1 MRGAERRQQAGT
13 QRMAKEIIINHSPL
27 ETRVA
32 VLENATVTE
41 LYHEREKERGV
52 VGNIYKGK
60 VLKVLPGMESAFVD
74 IGLEKASFLYVDDVL
89 PDFTVYDDY
98 DEQNGERP
106 PAAGNG
112 GGRGKERR
120 PPIDQLLK
128 EGQEILVQVS
138 KGPLGTKGAR
148 ITGHVSIPGRNL
160 VYMPT
165 MNSVGVSRQISDDH
179 ERHRLKEIVNRLRP
193 DRSGF
198 IIRTVAEGR
207 SEEEFRSDINFLV
220 SLWDNIL
227 QRYNAS
233 AAPALVHQDLSITF
247 RVIRDLL
254 SGEVKRLVI
263 DDEEEFR
270 KVRAFLREFL
280 PRYASATTHFNRKQP
295 IYDHYGIEEEID
307 RAMSHKVWLK
317 SGGYLVIDQTEALT
331 AIDVNTGRF
340 VGKASHE
347 ETILKT
353 NLEAVQEIV
362 YQLKLRNI
370 GGIIIIDLIDMESTQ
385 NRARVYQALK
395 EELKHDKARSKILQ
409 ISEIGLVE
417 MTRKRDRENLGWLLS
432 TSCPYCDG
440 TGRIKSLST
449 IAFELFR
456 ELERLRMA
464 SRKVGP
470 LTINVHPDVADYLFS
485 EEPQYLERLQEKIG
499 QQFTI
504 RSMDSYHHEQFEIF
518 EF

>member
-1 MRGAERRQQAGT
+1 MG
-13 QRMAKEIIINHSPL
+13 KDIIINHSEL

-32 VLENATVTE
+32 VLEDGTVTE
-41 LYHEREKERGV
+41 LYHERDKERGV

-89 PDFTVYDDY
+89 PDFTVYDDF
-98 DEQNGERP
+98 DEGSGERP
-106 PAAGNG
+106 AASGN
-112 GGRGKERR
+112 GRGKGQR

-138 KGPLGTKGAR
+138 KGPIGTKGAR
-148 ITGHVSIPGRNL
+148 ITGHLSLPGRNL

-165 MNSVGVSRQISDDH
+165 MDSVGVSRQISDEH
-179 ERHRLKEIVNRLRP
+179 ERLRLKEIVNRLRP
-193 DRSGF
+193 AKSGF

-207 SEEEFRSDINFLV
+207 SEEEFQSDINFLA

-227 QRYNAS
+227 EQYSQSR
-233 AAPALVHQDLSITF
+233 APTLVYQDLSITF

-254 SGEVKRLVI
+254 SNDVKRLII
-263 DDEEEFR
+263 DDPDQFQR
-270 KVRAFLREFL
+270 VRNFLREFL
-280 PRYASATTHFNRKQP
+280 PKYASVVQPYTRKQP
-295 IYDHYGIEEEID
+295 IYDFYGIEEEID

-317 SGGYLVIDQTEALT
+317 SGGYIVIDQTEALT

-370 GGIIIIDLIDMESTQ
+370 GGIIIIDLIDMEAAQ
-385 NRARVYQALK
+385 NRQRVYQALK

-432 TSCPYCDG
+432 ANCPYCDG
-440 TGRIKSLST
+440 TGRIRSLSS

-456 ELERLRMA
+456 EIERMRLSQRHLG
-464 SRKVGP
+464 S
-470 LTINVHPDVADYLFS
+470 LTINVHPDVADYMLT
-485 EEPQYLERLQEKIG
+485 EERDYLQKLQEQIG
-499 QQFTI
+499 QPFTV
-504 RSMDSYHHEQFEIF
+504 RSLAAFHHEQFEIY

>member
-1 MRGAERRQQAGT
+1 
-13 QRMAKEIIINHSPL
+13 
-27 ETRVA
+27 
-32 VLENATVTE
+32 
-41 LYHEREKERGV
+41 
-52 VGNIYKGK
+52 
-60 VLKVLPGMESAFVD
+60 
-74 IGLEKASFLYVDDVL
+74 
-89 PDFTVYDDY
+89 
-98 DEQNGERP
+98 
-106 PAAGNG
+106 
-112 GGRGKERR
+112 
-120 PPIDQLLK
+120 LLK

-138 KGPLGTKGAR
+138 KGPIGTKGAR
-148 ITGHVSIPGRNL
+148 ITGHLSIPGRNL

-165 MNSVGVSRQISDDH
+165 MDSVGVSRQISDDQ
-179 ERHRLKEIVNRLRP
+179 ERQRLKEIVNRLRP
-193 DRSGF
+193 TRSGF

-207 SEEEFRSDINFLV
+207 SEDEFRSDINFLA

-227 QRYNAS
+227 EQYGAS
-233 AAPALVHQDLSITF
+233 AAPTLVYQDLNITF

-254 SGEVKRLVI
+254 SSEVKRLII
-263 DDEEEFR
+263 DDEDQYR
-270 KVRAFLREFL
+270 RVRNFLREFL
-280 PRYASATTHFNRKQP
+280 PKHASVVQPYSRKQP
-295 IYDHYGIEEEID
+295 IYDFYGIEEEID

-370 GGIIIIDLIDMESTQ
+370 GGIIIIDLIDMESSQ
-385 NRARVYQALK
+385 NRQRVYQSLK

-432 TSCPYCDG
+432 ASCPYCDG
-440 TGRIKSLST
+440 TGRIKSLSS

-456 ELERLRMA
+456 ELERMRMT
-464 SRKVGP
+464 SRHLGS
-470 LTINVHPDVADYLFS
+470 LTINVHPDVADYMLT
-485 EEPQYLERLQEKIG
+485 EERDYLDKLQGRIG
-499 QQFTI
+499 QAFTV
-504 RSMDSYHHEQFEIF
+504 RSMDAFHHEQFEIF